1 MKAFIKALKWTTG
14 ISHLILIACYYLT
27 SGLVDLYGIPPL
39 TVITLHIITILLAK
53 KEDMNTY
60 PHLIGIIVTL
70 VAFFPYIDIVLHMI
84 ATFFLLL
91 DAASTTKKEV
101 LDS

>member
-1 MKAFIKALKWTTG
+1 MKTYIQALKWTTG
-14 ISHLILIACYYLT
+14 ISHLILIPCYYLT
-27 SGLVDLYGIPPL
+27 PRLVDLYGIPPL

-60 PHLIGIIVTL
+60 PHFIGIIVTL

-84 ATFFLLL
+84 AAFFLFI
-91 DAASTTKKEV
+91 DAASMNTKEV
-101 LDS
+101 YDS

>member
-14 ISHLILIACYYLT
+14 ISHLILIPCYYLT

-60 PHLIGIIVTL
+60 AHFIGIIVTL

-84 ATFFLLL
+84 AAVFLLL
-91 DAASTTKKEV
+91 DAASMNAKEV
-101 LDS
+101 YDS